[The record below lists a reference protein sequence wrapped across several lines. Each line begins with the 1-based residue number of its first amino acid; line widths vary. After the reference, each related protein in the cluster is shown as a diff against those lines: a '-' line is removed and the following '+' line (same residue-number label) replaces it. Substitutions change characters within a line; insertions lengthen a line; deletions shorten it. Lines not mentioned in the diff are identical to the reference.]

1 MFLSLYIFLSK
12 LLITL
17 DSANFWWYKLII
29 IIGLFL
35 IYSLFLLVWSVGT
48 LLIVP
53 EVLDYSY
60 REIFEELRQ
69 LIKSKHGIM
78 HDHSETD

>member
-1 MFLSLYIFLSK
+1 MFLSFYIFLAR

-17 DSANFWWYKLII
+17 DSADFWWYKLII

-35 IYSLFLLVWSVGT
+35 IYALFLLVWGVGT

-53 EVLDYSY
+53 EVIDYSY
-60 REIFEELRQ
+60 REIYEELRQ
-69 LIKSKHGIM
+69 LIRIMNDDSKF
-78 HDHSETD
+78 D